1 VTGAELESAWTAI
14 EVPSETSALAG
25 RRPPADEGGTG
36 VLIAVDHAGN
46 RHLLVEGPADARPP
60 STQAVK
66 GLTVEVAE
74 LAIGERPPRSY
85 FDVACS
91 DPSLNQN
98 FTSVAAEII
107 DRLESDVGDPRLLLE
122 RTFTRW
128 RWFWGA
134 TGGGLSDTAA
144 VGLFAEL
151 WFLERWLGPVDL
163 TAIERWTGPLRD
175 RHDFKS
181 AAASVEVKAT
191 KARSDGSATHRIT
204 SLAQLDDPETGQLYL
219 FSMRVT
225 PDPIG
230 GHSLARS
237 VERLRAQLAG
247 EPDALRILDERL
259 GLAGYTPATGHLH
272 DELMRVTGEEF
283 FEVGEGFPRLIPS
296 SFPQGPPAGVDD
308 ITYSLDLAAC
318 ERWRIATKP
327 TDPAA
332 RDLRTALLEPAS

>member
-1 VTGAELESAWTAI
+1 VSGAELESAWTAI

-25 RRPPADEGGTG
+25 RRPPADEGGAG

-46 RHLLVEGPADARPP
+46 RHLLVEASADAQPP

-74 LAIGERPPRSY
+74 LEIGERPPRSY

-98 FTSVAAEII
+98 FTSVAVEII
-107 DRLESDVGDPRLLLE
+107 DRLGSDAGEPRLVLE

-134 TGGGLSDTAA
+134 TGGSLSDTAA

-163 TAIERWTGPLRD
+163 TAIKSWTGPLRD
-175 RHDFKS
+175 RHDFKA

-191 KARSDGSATHRIT
+191 RVRSDGSATHRIT
-204 SLAQLDDPETGQLYL
+204 NLDQLDDPETGRLYL

-237 VERLRAQLAG
+237 IERLRAQLAG
-247 EPDALRILDERL
+247 NPDALRILDERL
-259 GLAGYTPATGHLH
+259 GLAGCAPATGHLH
-272 DELMRVTGEEF
+272 DEPMRVTGEEL
-283 FEVGEGFPRLIPS
+283 FEVRDDFPRLTPS

-318 ERWRIATKP
+318 GKWRIAASAN
-327 TDPAA
+327 DSAA
-332 RDLRTALLEPAS
+332 QSIRSELRGPDG